1 MYSISKAK
9 QQVLQELKVALGKT
23 HVPSVDELEYPP
35 ESEMGDL
42 AFPCFALAKGM
53 KRNPKEIA
61 TELAAKIGPKKLISK
76 VEAKGPYV
84 NFTLDTASFGEAV
97 LKEIGV
103 AKEKYGQA
111 TSGSK
116 KKILVEYAAPN
127 TLKEIHVGHLRNF
140 VLGNAYINILRAAGY
155 EVIAASYIND
165 LGSHI
170 AKTLWAIKKFHADE
184 KPEPEARQEFL
195 NRAYIEANQ
204 AEEKDKKV
212 KEEISQVYYELESGS
227 RKWQALWKKTRK
239 WSLEYIFG
247 IFKELGLIKDVQY
260 YESDLTKRTHK
271 IVDELVKKGIA
282 KESERAI
289 IVDLEDEGLGANL
302 LKRSDG
308 TLLYNAKDL
317 ALAERKEDDYA
328 PDRSVYVVDA
338 RQSLAMEQLFA
349 TLKRM
354 GFSKNLQHLSY
365 EFVTLKEG
373 AMASRKGNVIRYEA
387 FRNKMVELARSETL
401 KRHKD
406 WDEKKLEHTAASIA
420 YAAMKFPMLKQDL
433 DKTIVFDMEEAIS
446 FDGFSGPY
454 ILYTISRAKSIL
466 KKSKLKARVKGS
478 VYTDPVEHALLVKL
492 AEYPEVILAIASNN
506 RVSTLPHFLFDL
518 AQTFAEFYEKVP
530 VLQAEDEE
538 QIRARLALVESLK
551 QVLENGLALLGIDS
565 VEEM

>member
-9 QQVLQELKVALGKT
+9 QQVLKELKVALGKT
-23 HVPSVDELEYPP
+23 HVPSVDELERPP
-35 ESEMGDL
+35 ESAMGDL
-42 AFPCFALAKGM
+42 AYPCFALAKGM
-53 KRNPKEIA
+53 KRNPNEIA
-61 TELAAKIGPKKLISK
+61 TELAAKIGPKNFINK

-84 NFTLDTASFGEAV
+84 NFTMDTASFGDAV
-97 LKEIGV
+97 LKEITV

-140 VLGNAYINILRAAGY
+140 VLGNAYIKILRAAGY

-184 KPEPEARQEFL
+184 KPESQDRQEFL
-195 NRAYIEANQ
+195 NQAYIKANQ
-204 AEEKDKKV
+204 SEEKDEKV
-212 KEEISQVYYELESGS
+212 KGEISEVYRDLESGS

-239 WSLEYIFG
+239 WSLDYIFS
-247 IFKELGLIKDVQY
+247 IFKELGLVKDVQY

-271 IVDELVKKGIA
+271 IVNELVKKGIA
-282 KESERAI
+282 KESEGAI
-289 IVDLEDEGLGANL
+289 IVDLEEEGLGVNL

-338 RQSLAMEQLFA
+338 RQSLAMDQLFA

-354 GFSKNLQHLSY
+354 GFTKNLQHLSY

-373 AMASRKGNVIRYEA
+373 AMASRKGNVIKYEA
-387 FRNKMVELARSETL
+387 FRNKMIELAKDETV
-401 KRHKD
+401 KRHQD
-406 WDEKKLEHTAASIA
+406 WDEKKLNKTAASIA

-433 DKTIVFDMEEAIS
+433 DKTIIFDMEEAVS

-454 ILYTISRAKSIL
+454 ILYTISRANSIL
-466 KKSKLKARVKGS
+466 KKTKLKAKVKGS
-478 VYTDPVEHALLVKL
+478 VYTDPVEHELLVKL
-492 AEYPEVILAIASNN
+492 AEYPEIILGIASNN
-506 RVSTLPHFLFDL
+506 RVSSLPHFLFEL

-538 QIRARLALVESLK
+538 DVKARLALVGSLK